1 MMELQN
7 VSFGY
12 RPGESTLKGV
22 DLKIEIGSCLALIGA
37 NGSGKS
43 TLLMLLNGLLRPTQ
57 GQIFW
62 SGRPVDYHQKG
73 LKELRKHVGFV
84 FQNPDHQLV
93 APTVEQ
99 DLAFGPLNLGRSSKE
114 TRGQVERI
122 AGEFGISHLLQQP
135 VSRLSFGQKK
145 LVSLAGVIVMEPD
158 LLVLDEPTLGLDVDH
173 QGRLEAFLKGFQT
186 RGKTIVYSTHDWDFL
201 AKTADQ
207 VGVLNHGSVVERGD
221 PWRILSGDQRLIE
234 VGLRPYPVGQVS
246 QALGLKT
253 LDQSVIL
260 KTLVRSIR
268 ESSKVFLRDLRH
280 RSGRR

>member
-1 MMELQN
+1 MELQK

-12 RPGESTLKGV
+12 RPGESTLR
-22 DLKIEIGSCLALIGA
+22 EIQLEITCGSCLALIGA

-57 GQIFW
+57 GTLLYG
-62 SGRPVDYHQKG
+62 GRPVDYRQRG
-73 LKELRKHVGFV
+73 LKELRQKVGFV

-99 DLAFGPLNLGRSSKE
+99 DLAFGPLNLGRTSQE
-114 TRGQVERI
+114 TRGQVAQI
-122 AGEFGISHLLQQP
+122 AEEFGISLLLQQP

-145 LVSLAGVIVMEPD
+145 LVSLAGVMVMDPD
-158 LLVLDEPTLGLDVDH
+158 FLVLDEPTLGLDVHH
-173 QGRLEAFLKGFQT
+173 QSLLEGLLRGFQN

-201 AKTADQ
+201 ARTADQ
-207 VGVLNHGSVVERGD
+207 VAVLHRGSLVDLAD
-221 PWRILSGDQRLIE
+221 PWRILSDDQRLVE

-253 LDQSVIL
+253 LDQSIIL
-260 KTLVRSIR
+260 KTLVRSIG
-268 ESSKVFLRDLRH
+268 ESSKGF
-280 RSGRR
+280 